1 MQKLSGID
9 EMFLALD
16 TDRTIGHVAG
26 IGLFTAPA
34 RRMGGPDR
42 VEFVRSRIAERL
54 PTLPPL
60 RWKLEST
67 PLGLD
72 SRRWVEVDHVDL
84 DVHVRG
90 VRMPAGSTE
99 ADFVARLN
107 AIMEIPLERDR
118 PMWEMYV
125 IEGIAG
131 RRYAYLFKIT
141 HGVADGSTLWTI
153 FDHLSDA
160 PVQPVQASAPDP
172 EADAGPLTRLR
183 RGLTGAATRPVTVAR
198 LGAGLATWA
207 ARELSEEKLAALP
220 ATVARISPGRLSR
233 PLAALANRLNGDAP
247 DVAPLFPT
255 VKAPDSPFNG
265 ELTGRLSIVNLEV
278 PIAQLRRAGRVC
290 GGTINDG
297 LLAAITGALRDY
309 MIEHGGVGGEPL
321 VSSVPISWRTG
332 QEKERWA
339 NQIWMLFVPLPVHIV
354 DPVARQAEVLRQTG
368 IAKANWARMPA
379 HLLRE
384 GSGLLPGELMHP
396 AMQAMVRI
404 PDRLTPRL
412 FNLSVSNVKGPA
424 AKPAYGGVV
433 MDNYLVYG
441 FLAPGVGLLAGCMS
455 YGDICNITLT
465 GCPDVVTD
473 LAGLSAL
480 IRTNLDAI
488 LSQER

>member
-9 EMFLALD
+9 EMFLSLD

-26 IGLFTAPA
+26 IGLFTEPPG
-34 RRMGGPDR
+34 RRRGPNR
-42 VEFVRSRIAERL
+42 LEFVRSRIAERL

-72 SRRWVEVDHVDL
+72 SRTWVEVDHVDL

-90 VRMPAGSTE
+90 VTLPPGSSYG
-99 ADFVARLN
+99 DFVARLN

-160 PVQPVQASAPDP
+160 PAQRVETTTPDP
-172 EADAGPLTRLR
+172 EEGARAVRRLG
-183 RGLTGAATRPVTVAR
+183 RGAVGAAKRPLALAR
-198 LGAGLATWA
+198 LTAGLAAWA
-207 ARELSEEKLAALP
+207 AGVVRDEKVAALP
-220 ATVARISPGRLSR
+220 ATLARITPGRLSR

-247 DVAPLFPT
+247 DVAPLFPA

-278 PIAQLRRAGRVC
+278 PIDELRRAGKVV

-309 MIEHGGVGGEPL
+309 MIDHGGAGSEPL
-321 VSSVPISWRTG
+321 ITSVPISWRTG
-332 QEKERWA
+332 HEKERWA
-339 NQIWMLFVPLPVHIV
+339 NQIWMLFVPLPVHIA
-354 DPVARQAEVLRQTG
+354 DPVTRQAEVLRQTG
-368 IAKANWARMPA
+368 IAKANWAKMPS

-396 AMQAMVRI
+396 AMQVMVKV

-424 AKPAYGGVV
+424 AKPTYDGVV

-473 LAGLSAL
+473 LPGLSMF